1 MGWSGYQLRIG
12 VRVDAHGG
20 EREERGERLYAEF
33 LAALEQLCEDPRFNN
48 DAIGVTFL

>member
-20 EREERGERLYAEF
+20 EREERGERLYQEF
-33 LAALEQLCEDPRFNN
+33 LKELEKLCSDERFNN
-48 DAIGVTFL
+48 DSIEVTF